1 MQIEYAA
8 FVFYNENAKKK
19 KKDPEHS
26 IHPPRYVLS
35 ESIILCQYRQAGETA
50 QLSEEMRGAEEFRPP
65 YLQGIRK

>member
-8 FVFYNENAKKK
+8 FVFYNENAKR
-19 KKDPEHS
+19 DPEHS

-50 QLSEEMRGAEEFRPP
+50 QLSEEMRGAEEFRPR